1 MKNPL
6 RKRLPRELKGELGK
20 YLVVFILM
28 VLTIGMVSGFLV
40 ADGSMIVAYND
51 GFEKYNIENGNFR
64 TNQQIYKSQKEEIQ
78 NLGIKLYENFYI
90 EEPLDNGSTM
100 RFFKNRTEINGVCL
114 MKGELPK
121 ATGEIA
127 IDRMYADNN
136 DLKVGDTLKSQ
147 SGKQTWKITGLV
159 ALSDYSCLF
168 QNNNDSMFDSVKF
181 GVSVVT
187 PEEFDT
193 LDQDKLQYNYS
204 WIYDKQPKTEKEEK
218 DVSEELMENIGE
230 IVTLEAFVPRYL
242 NQAITFTGDDMG
254 SDKAMMIILL
264 YIVIVIMAFVFGIT
278 ISNTIRRESGVIGT
292 LRASGYTRRELI
304 RHYMALPVLVTLVG
318 ALVGNILGYTVF
330 KNVCAGMYYGSY
342 SLPTYVTVWSAE
354 AFLLTTVVPVI
365 IMLVVNYGVLRHKLR
380 LSPLKFLRRDLSGRK
395 RKKAIYLSPVI
406 KIFSRFRLRVI
417 FQNMSNY
424 LVLFIGIIFANL
436 LLMFGLLLPSALSH
450 YQVEIQNNM
459 LAKYQY
465 MLQIPASAVSG
476 NKFDGLISLLEFY
489 MDSRT
494 DNEDA
499 EEFSVYSLNTL
510 PGKYKSEE
518 VLLYGIE
525 PDSRYVEIDFND
537 TKDTYESSE
546 NTTDTKDKKDEA
558 GNKVKADNKNT
569 ANAEKE
575 SAAVYISSAYA
586 DKLLLHVGDT
596 ITLKEK
602 YEKEKYSFKIA
613 GVYDYTAALC
623 VFMPRSELND
633 IFDLG
638 EDYYS
643 GYFSDTELT
652 DIKSQYIGSVVD
664 LDALT
669 KISRQLDVSMGS
681 MMGMVNGFAIVIYM
695 VLIYLLSKIIIEK
708 NAQSISM
715 VKILGYTNG
724 EISRLDILST
734 SMVVVLCLLLSLPL
748 ETVIMKVLFRE
759 MMLSS
764 ISGWITLWINPMI
777 YLQMFAAGIVTYT
790 VVALLEFRRIK
801 KVPMDEALKNV
812 E

>member
-28 VLTIGMVSGFLV
+28 VASIGFVSGFLV
-40 ADGSMIVAYND
+40 ADNSMLIAYNE
-51 GFEKYNIENGNFR
+51 GFGKYNIEDGNFR
-64 TNQQIYKSQKEEIQ
+64 TAEQIHKTQREEIEA
-78 NLGIKLYENFYI
+78 LGVKLYDNYYV

-100 RFFKNRTEINGVCL
+100 RFFKNRQQVDKVCL
-114 MKGELPK
+114 MKGELP
-121 ATGEIA
+121 AGTGEIA

-136 DLKVGDTLKSQ
+136 NLSVGDTLR
-147 SGKQTWKITGLV
+147 SGKRTWKITGLV

-168 QNNNDSMFDSVKF
+168 QNNNDSMFDAVKF

-187 PEEFDT
+187 EEEFDS
-193 LDQDKLQYNYS
+193 LDQEKLQYNYS
-204 WIYDKQPKTEKEEK
+204 WIYDEKPKTEKEEK
-218 DVSEELMENIGE
+218 EVSEDLMEDMGK

-254 SDKAMMIILL
+254 GDKAMMIMLL
-264 YIVIVIMAFVFGIT
+264 YIIMVIMAFVFGIT
-278 ISNTIRRESGVIGT
+278 ISNTIRKEAGVIGT
-292 LRASGYTRRELI
+292 LRASGYTRQELI
-304 RHYMALPVLVTLVG
+304 LHYMTLPVLVTFVG
-318 ALVGNILGYTVF
+318 ALIGNILGYTVL
-330 KNVCAGMYYGSY
+330 KDVCADMYYGSY
-342 SLPTYVTVWSAE
+342 SLPTYVTVWNGE
-354 AFLLTTVVPVI
+354 AFGLTTLVPVV
-365 IMLVVNYGVLRHKLR
+365 IMLVVNYGVLRHKLK
-380 LSPLKFLRRDLSGRK
+380 LSPLKFVRRDLSGRK
-395 RKKAIYLSPVI
+395 QKRAIYLSPKM

-424 LVLFIGIIFANL
+424 MVLFIGILFANL

-465 MLQIPASAVSG
+465 MLQVPVSAVSG

-499 EEFSVYSLNTL
+499 EEFSAYSLNTL

-525 PDSRYVEIDFND
+525 PDSRYVTIDFN
-537 TKDTYESSE
+537 
-546 NTTDTKDKKDEA
+546 NTKDKKDEA
-558 GNKVKADNKNT
+558 GNKEKADNKNT

-586 DKLLLHVGDT
+586 DKFLLHVGDT

-681 MMGMVNGFAIVIYM
+681 MMGMVNGFAIMIYM

-724 EISRLDILST
+724 EISKLYIMST
-734 SMVVVLCLLLSLPL
+734 SLVVVFCLLLSLPL

-764 ISGWITLWINPMI
+764 ISGWITLWIDPMI
-777 YLQMFAAGIVTYT
+777 YVQMFAAGIITYGI
-790 VVALLEFRRIK
+790 VALLEFRRVK